1 MDNVKQ
7 VNFGTNYKL
16 LEEIEMDFIAI
27 AEKYDGQVSLA
38 AFIGVMA
45 IVKHNY
51 ILGNQLNELR

>member
-16 LEEIEMDFIAI
+16 LEEIERDFIAI

-38 AFIGVMA
+38 AFIGVME

-51 ILGNQLNELR
+51 LTGALHDE